1 MAELPPSPYF
11 PPIEMADPDGLLG
24 IGGQLTPDWLLD
36 AYRRGIF
43 PWPIT
48 GGAEMLAWWSLDPR
62 AILPLDGFHLP
73 RRLRAT
79 LRSGPFSV
87 TCNRDFHGVIT
98 GCATAGGRVG
108 HTWLTPEMIAAYQR
122 LHELGHAHS
131 VEAWHAGRLAG
142 GIYGVAIGGSFS
154 GESMFHRV
162 RDASKVALA
171 HLVAHLRARGFTLMD
186 IQQLTPHTEQ
196 FGAIEIPRDEF
207 LARLSEAL
215 SLPVTFGA
223 ELESPGRF

>member
-11 PPIEMADPDGLLG
+11 PPIETADPDGLLG

-48 GGAEMLAWWSLDPR
+48 GGTEMLAWWSLDPR
-62 AILPLDGFHLP
+62 AIIPLDRFHLP
-73 RRLRAT
+73 RRLRST
-79 LRSGPFSV
+79 LHSGRFAV

-98 GCATAGGRVG
+98 GCATARGRVG
-108 HTWLTPEMIAAYQR
+108 HTWLTPEMIDGYQR

-131 VEAWHAGRLAG
+131 VEAWFEGGLAG
-142 GIYGVAIGGSFS
+142 GVYGVAIGGSFS
-154 GESMFHRV
+154 AESMFHRV

-171 HLVAHLRARGFTLMD
+171 HLVAHLRACGFTLMD
-186 IQQLTPHTEQ
+186 IQQLTPHTKQ

-207 LARLSEAL
+207 LARLSDAIV
-215 SLPVTFGA
+215 LPVTFGGDFDTA
-223 ELESPGRF
+223 GGW